1 MDTGWIQVFVLTLA
15 ECVAPAGKTVCQEQQ
30 VQYQFVERQ
39 ECETVLQQLVDYS
52 AAADNVIVNA
62 DQSSCLP
69 TVVEHTVYE
78 SVAEANEQLSDT
90 EGWGLLETEQQAQR
104 EGEGEAATEED
115 NETAAAHQ
123 QRLASLPACEDVNRR
138 PPCKVGQI
146 IVEAESGQELEV
158 WRRD

>member
-39 ECETVLQQLVDYS
+39 ECETVLQQLIDYS

-62 DQSSCLP
+62 EQSSCLP
-69 TVVEHTVYE
+69 AVVQQTVFA
-78 SVAEANEQLSDT
+78 SVAEANEELSGT
-90 EGWGLLETEQQAQR
+90 EGWGLLETEKQEQAQR
-104 EGEGEAATEED
+104 KGEAAGEED
-115 NETAAAHQ
+115 SETAAAHQ

-146 IVEAESGQELEV
+146 IVEAESGEELEV

>member
-30 VQYQFVERQ
+30 VQYQFVDRQ

-52 AAADNVIVNA
+52 TAYENVIVNA
-62 DQSSCLP
+62 EGSSCLP
-69 TVVEHTVYE
+69 TVVEQTVFT

-90 EGWGLLETEQQAQR
+90 EGWGVLEAGKQAQR
-104 EGEGEAATEED
+104 EDEAAAEED
-115 NETAAAHQ
+115 SDTAAAHQ